1 MPQIQ
6 ISRILL
12 ATDFSPGSTAA
23 LPYAVAFARRFHST
37 LYLAHVITDG
47 ASGSSD
53 AEGEPNLDQLRAHA
67 DEQMS
72 SLRAMCL
79 VNKVTH
85 EVLIEDG
92 GDTWG
97 VLSTMVERYGVDLL
111 AIGTQGRRGVGKLL
125 LGSTAEQILQ
135 QAPKPVL
142 MVGPE
147 SSVSPETEV
156 ALHRILHPTDFS
168 PESEVAMQ
176 YAYSLA
182 KEYGA
187 SLALM
192 HVAEDVWQ
200 EPLSTRLK
208 PADFFLER
216 LLERHWKVEDEGVK
230 PEYFVEFGPRADCIL
245 ELAAKLQSELIVI
258 GVRGAQHPG
267 IAAHLP
273 GPTAYDIVCR
283 SRCPVFVIRGET
295 QV

>member
-6 ISRILL
+6 VSRILL
-12 ATDFSPGSTAA
+12 ATDFSPGSLAA
-23 LPYAVAFARRFHST
+23 LPYAVAFARHFHST
-37 LYLAHVITDG
+37 LYLAHVITDE
-47 ASGSSD
+47 ASGSSG
-53 AEGEPNLDQLRAHA
+53 AEGEPTLNDLQAHA

-79 VNKVTH
+79 VSKLAH
-85 EVLIEDG
+85 EVLLEY
-92 GDTWG
+92 GDDIWG
-97 VLSTMVERYGVDLL
+97 VLSTMVEKHNVDLMV
-111 AIGTQGRRGVGKLL
+111 IGTQGRRGVEKLL
-125 LGSTAEQILQ
+125 FGSTAEEILR
-135 QAPKPVL
+135 QAQKPVL

-147 SSVSPETEV
+147 SSVPPETEL
-156 ALHRILHPTDFS
+156 ALHHILHPTDFS

-176 YAYSLA
+176 YAYLLA

-187 SLALM
+187 SLALI

-230 PEYFVEFGPRADCIL
+230 PEYFVKFGPRVDCIL
-245 ELAAKLQSELIVI
+245 DAAARLRSELIVI
-258 GVRGAQHPG
+258 GVRGARHPQ

-273 GPTAYDIVCR
+273 GPTAYDIASR
-283 SRCPVFVIRGET
+283 SRCPVLVIRGGAR
-295 QV
+295 V